1 MNKNSK
7 VKSSRKGSAHQPK
20 FLTLLPLSLKGNL
33 NPDFPFGDV
42 FRFKITMEQLNFT
55 QVRLAVYDDDPDD
68 EDDFMGVAFIDLS
81 KVGDFFD
88 NIITEWY
95 SLIPQVNNTWKINT
109 TAWES
114 RYIRLKK
121 RHLTLVEFQIS
132 NYISLR
138 SRILSKIFR

>member
-1 MNKNSK
+1 MTLAEINCP
-7 VKSSRKGSAHQPK
+7 G
-20 FLTLLPLSLKGNL
+20 LLPLSFTGDL

-42 FRFKITMEQLNFT
+42 FRFKITVEQLNFT

-95 SLIPQVNNTWKINT
+95 SLIPQVNNT
-109 TAWES
+109 
-114 RYIRLKK
+114 
-121 RHLTLVEFQIS
+121 
-132 NYISLR
+132 
-138 SRILSKIFR
+138 RIAKHH

>member
-1 MNKNSK
+1 
-7 VKSSRKGSAHQPK
+7 
-20 FLTLLPLSLKGNL
+20 
-33 NPDFPFGDV
+33 
-42 FRFKITMEQLNFT
+42 MEQLNFT

>member
-1 MNKNSK
+1 MESFSTK
-7 VKSSRKGSAHQPK
+7 VNTPVKI
-20 FLTLLPLSLKGNL
+20 FLSWFPSVTGDL

-55 QVRLAVYDDDPDD
+55 QVRLVVYDDDPGD

-95 SLIPQVNNTWKINT
+95 SLIPQVNKTW
-109 TAWES
+109 
-114 RYIRLKK
+114 
-121 RHLTLVEFQIS
+121 
-132 NYISLR
+132 
-138 SRILSKIFR
+138 